1 MNKKKIITSAL
12 VGTIALAA
20 LSVSLTLAWYGA
32 SDRVN
37 VDFLDVS
44 MASEATLLISRSN
57 QIDSF
62 KGNSL
67 VDDDFNEYGDNFLF
81 APVSSMHSNLW
92 MDTKQASPV
101 FYDCSSS
108 QVPHTGYYEQPA
120 ATTYGVFSADVYLL
134 SSLSFYVSLDVDECS
149 FANNT
154 ELNEQRAVEI
164 YNTYYKDSS
173 HSNDEKN
180 AKIEEIEKDLNDLI
194 KCLRVSILVPSENHY
209 NYYIINPNKIDE
221 NGNEEVVLYGGRLD
235 NNGDGYW
242 DTYETLV
249 DGETIEKEV
258 LYGDVENRNV
268 MNDVYSKPLN
278 QEEGYVEP
286 SEEAGSGS
294 HHKRIPQIEVNSFEG
309 ESKPNAWRF
318 DEEAEQKAKD
328 LGLKIKEEQSL
339 SLQEIK
345 DNENKIRIPCYA
357 SQPTRI
363 VVSIYLEGWD
373 RDCIN
378 ATMGAA
384 FSTKIC
390 FKLAGGIN

>member
-1 MNKKKIITSAL
+1 MNKKKIITYAL
-12 VGTIALAA
+12 IGTIAIAA

-44 MASEATLLISRSN
+44 MSSESNLLISRSN
-57 QIDSF
+57 QIETF
-62 KGNSL
+62 AGTSL
-67 VDDDFNEYGDNFLF
+67 EDKDFPEYGNDFLF

-92 MDTKQASPV
+92 RDTKEQNPV

-108 QVPHTGYYEQPA
+108 LVPHTGYYDEPD
-120 ATTYGVFSADVYLL
+120 ATTYGVFSSEVYLL
-134 SSLSFYVSLDVDECS
+134 CNLNFYVSIDVDKCEFLS
-149 FANNT
+149 KTDLNHQYAR
-154 ELNEQRAVEI
+154 EL
-164 YNTYYKDSS
+164 YNTYYKDPS
-173 HSNDEKN
+173 HSSSEIDAQV
-180 AKIEEIEKDLNDLI
+180 AKIEKDLNNLI
-194 KCLRVSILVPSENHY
+194 NCLRISILVPNENYY
-209 NYYIINPNKIDE
+209 NYYIINPNKIDAD
-221 NGNEEVVLYGGRLD
+221 GNEEVVQYGGRLD

-242 DTYETLV
+242 DTYITENH
-249 DGETIEKEV
+249 EEKETF
-258 LYGDVENRNV
+258 YGDVENREA
-268 MNDVYSKPLN
+268 MNDVYSIPLN
-278 QEEGYVEP
+278 QEEGYVAPTDP
-286 SEEAGSGS
+286 SDNHGS
-294 HHKRIPQIEVNSFEG
+294 RVPQIEVNSFEG

-318 DEEAEQKAKD
+318 DEEAEQKAKAN
-328 LGLKIKEEQSL
+328 GLKVKEEESL
-339 SLQEIK
+339 SLQDIK
-345 DNENKIRIPCYA
+345 ENENKIRIPCFA